1 MTHSRNISQNQ
12 KAEVALTPEEVV
24 ALALN
29 EQGYLFHHKLIQ
41 VLQPPSGKSNS
52 KHDWFI
58 EASEVPVSLPN
69 GSETRVDI
77 VLRHNTKQES
87 PWRVVVECKR
97 AARDFK
103 QWVFFADN
111 NYAKGPSPNCY
122 YIERADLA
130 RAWDGQGEPQLSHY
144 AEASSANID
153 CPVFDFGVETLL
165 KRDKKVSATEAIE
178 DSFRQVT
185 LGQAGLVYKLCR
197 ARATIIRLIPLVVT
211 TAELMSAHFEA
222 DNVSL
227 NRGTI
232 QPKDLK
238 LEPRKWLAVN
248 YRISDLVSH
257 YSGFTGIQTTSIAE
271 QLVARQVRTVFVVQA
286 EYIQPFLEWLEKH
299 FPCAPQR

>member
-165 KRDKKVSATEAIE
+165 KRDKKVSATIDVLPEMTALSVISE
-178 DSFRQVT
+178 GRKI
-185 LGQAGLVYKLCR
+185 KL
-197 ARATIIRLIPLVVT
+197 
-211 TAELMSAHFEA
+211 A
-222 DNVSL
+222 D
-227 NRGTI
+227 G
-232 QPKDLK
+232 K
-238 LEPRKWLAVN
+238 
-248 YRISDLVSH
+248 
-257 YSGFTGIQTTSIAE
+257 FTDEFKPFDVHLYTTSPDFTSG
-271 QLVARQVRTVFVVQA
+271 VAMDKIKADILKEGGLF
-286 EYIQPFLEWLEKH
+286 EFKYK
-299 FPCAPQR
+299 